1 MSDQTTPDQTPQ
13 NTSRRNFLKTGT
25 ASAVAGLSVGTS
37 LSAATYVQGNES
49 LKVGVI
55 GCGGRG
61 SGAVRDTLTADRT
74 AEVVAIAEMFP
85 EKANAALQNLKK
97 QEFGNRIKVTPDT
110 LFAGFDAYKNIVE
123 SDVDIVILAT
133 PPGFR
138 PVHLEACVK
147 AGKHVFCEKPV
158 AVDPVGCRKVEEVC
172 ELAKQKNLTIVSGLC
187 WRYETGMREMVGKIH
202 DGGIGDITAVYSTRF
217 NNGVEKRAP
226 RTPEMT
232 EMEFQ
237 LRNWYYFTWLSADF
251 FAEQFVHELDKVS
264 WTLGM
269 YPTRVLSTGGR
280 ETRTGEKNGN
290 VFDHFSAMFEY
301 ENGLRYHA
309 TTRQQS
315 GCTSE
320 FQDLVYGTKG
330 VANLMRYQIKGE
342 NDWRL
347 RGNKNQM
354 YLNEHKAMYEAI
366 KTSNTINNGEYMVNS
381 SLMGIMAR
389 MSAYTGKAVTW
400 EEAKNSKLDLSP
412 SGYTMDS
419 DPPSKD
425 VAIPGVTPLI

>member
-1 MSDQTTPDQTPQ
+1 MADQSVPNSSRRQFLK
-13 NTSRRNFLKTGT
+13 NTSIAG
-25 ASAVAGLSVGTS
+25 SAAAGLSIAS
-37 LSAATYVQGNES
+37 NLSAASFVQGEES

-61 SGAVRDTLTADRT
+61 SGAVRDTLTADPT

-85 EKANAALQNLKK
+85 EAADSALKRLQS
-97 QEFGNRIKVTPDT
+97 QEFGKRIKVTPET
-110 LFAGFDAYKNIVE
+110 LFVGFEAYKNLLE
-123 SDVDIVILAT
+123 TDCDIVILAT

-138 PVHLEACVK
+138 PLHLEACIN

-158 AVDPVGCRKVEEVC
+158 AVDPVGCRKVAEVC
-172 ELAKQKNLTIVSGLC
+172 EMAKKKNLTVVSGLC
-187 WRYETGMREMVGKIH
+187 WRYETGMRDIVGRIQDKQ
-202 DGGIGDITAVYSTRF
+202 IGDITAVYSTRF
-217 NNGVEKRAP
+217 NNGVEKRQA

-269 YPTRVLSTGGR
+269 YPTRVLCTGGR

-309 TTRQQS
+309 TTRQQQ

-330 VANLMRYQIKGE
+330 VANLMKYEIKGE
-342 NDWRL
+342 NSWRL

-366 KTSNTINNGEYMVNS
+366 KSANTINNGDYMVKS

-389 MSAYTGKAVTW
+389 MSAYTGKAITW
-400 EEAKNSKLDLSP
+400 EEAMNSKLDLSP
-412 SGYTMDS
+412 SGYTMKS
-419 DPPSKD
+419 DPPSKE
-425 VAIPGVTPLI
+425 VSVPGVTPLV